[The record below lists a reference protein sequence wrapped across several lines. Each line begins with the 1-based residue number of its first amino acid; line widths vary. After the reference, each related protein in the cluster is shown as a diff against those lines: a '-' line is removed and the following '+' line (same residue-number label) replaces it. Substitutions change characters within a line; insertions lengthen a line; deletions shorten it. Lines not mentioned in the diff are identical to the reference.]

1 MQEHAVVF
9 RGAAIGTLHGELVD
23 DFALAPHLDTFG
35 EAADFLATRC
45 PSRGAGGRP
54 GWTRLQ
60 IGDAIRRLIREELG
74 IGQYTEASGWHSDLG
89 LD

>member
-35 EAADFLATRC
+35 EAADFLVTRC
-45 PSRGAGGRP
+45 PVAVQEHRPGGR
-54 GWTRLQ
+54 GCRSAT
-60 IGDAIRRLIREELG
+60 
-74 IGQYTEASGWHSDLG
+74 QYAA
-89 LD
+89 